1 MQPFALVFSIHNEY
15 TNKPQ
20 IKDLLDMFVE
30 TARRFFEL
38 YSENAVVYG
47 NIIRQIFYLTFI
59 FLLVPFFAVLTGVCY
74 FSEVEK
80 KEARSLKQA
89 FQQFGKTNRY
99 KESKED
105 FE

>member
-1 MQPFALVFSIHNEY
+1 M
-15 TNKPQ
+15 
-20 IKDLLDMFVE
+20 KDLLDMFVE
-30 TARRFFEL
+30 TSRRFIEI
-38 YSENAVVYG
+38 YSDHAVVYG
-47 NIIRQIFYLTFI
+47 NIIRQIFYLTFL

-89 FQQFGKTNRY
+89 FLKFGKTNPY